1 MFRSDGPTR
10 PRAFEKIIDTARP
23 QIGQA
28 GCSRH
33 ESRYAAAGAPILAEA
48 HQSKITAGHRRWRIS
63 LARRS
68 AQRCTLGFT
77 GAVTG
82 EILAGAGFPDQVN
95 YFPDVPL

>member
-1 MFRSDGPTR
+1 MFRSDGQPGHMPSKKDNRHGPATNRTGRLLSTR
-10 PRAFEKIIDTARP
+10 IAIRRCWRADT
-23 QIGQA
+23 
-28 GCSRH
+28 
-33 ESRYAAAGAPILAEA
+33 EA

>member
-33 ESRYAAAGAPILAEA
+33 ESRYAAAGAPILAEP

-68 AQRCTLGFT
+68 APRCTLGFT
-77 GAVTG
+77 GV

-95 YFPDVPL
+95 YFPDGPL